1 MRLGFWRTARVQV
14 CSGSLQWI
22 TSPVWRAC
30 SSQSAGLLIV
40 FTYAKRQNRG
50 IINYTLQ
57 ATTAN
62 CSQPNDSRGLPATS
76 RNHSLHISPPQWL
89 YHGQYD
95 GQLSRRTKI
104 YKNWKC
110 YMHMETCLFLLWHR
124 IVTKCET
131 VTIRWRI
138 WLHLWLVFT
147 VFVFSKKKMV
157 FVFVWLCCAC
167 F

>member
-1 MRLGFWRTARVQV
+1 MKNVHCSHHYLYFPQCSTVASVFVVVQLTTNWYLMTDTVIHLRLGFWRTARVQV

-76 RNHSLHISPPQWL
+76 RNHSLHISPPS
-89 YHGQYD
+89 GCIMANMTD
-95 GQLSRRTKI
+95 NSRGEQRSIKTESVI
-104 YKNWKC
+104 CTWKHV
-110 YMHMETCLFLLWHR
+110 YF
-124 IVTKCET
+124 
-131 VTIRWRI
+131 
-138 WLHLWLVFT
+138 
-147 VFVFSKKKMV
+147 
-157 FVFVWLCCAC
+157 CCDIGL
-167 F
+167 